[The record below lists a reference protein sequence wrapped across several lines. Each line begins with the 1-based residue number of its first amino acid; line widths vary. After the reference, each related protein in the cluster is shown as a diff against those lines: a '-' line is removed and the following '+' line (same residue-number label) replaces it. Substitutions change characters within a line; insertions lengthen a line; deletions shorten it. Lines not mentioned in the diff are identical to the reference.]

1 MKITKILLLTLL
13 SCQFAFAQQKSQSSP
28 IEFQGKSIN
37 SYSIRVAQSLSFV
50 SPLFS
55 SKFDLEELEN
65 EPTKKGRFVS
75 YFQVKMP
82 KISSGFLDFYYGLEE
97 TQTDIG
103 SFVSI
108 TLLVSKGYDNFVSPN
123 SDMVVSDK
131 ILELLDE
138 IGASV
143 ERKNI
148 EIQIIAKEKLMQA
161 EKDKLLFIEQELK
174 VLENE
179 KTEINSKI
187 IAKSKILADQSRIAE
202 IMGNDLQKL
211 RFSLSS
217 FEKKTNNKS
226 KSTLKVISK
235 Q

>member
-37 SYSIRVAQSLSFV
+37 SYSIRVPQSLAFV

-55 SKFDLEELEN
+55 SKFDLDELGKQ
-65 EPTKKGRFVS
+65 PTKNDKFES
-75 YFQVKMP
+75 YFQIKMP
-82 KISSGFLDFYYGLEE
+82 KISSGFLDFYYELEE

-103 SFVSI
+103 AFVSI
-108 TLLVSKGYDNFVSPN
+108 TLLVSKGYDNFISP
-123 SDMVVSDK
+123 DSDK
-131 ILELLDE
+131 LVAEKLLNILDE
-138 IGASV
+138 IGSSV

-179 KTEINSKI
+179 KSELNSVI
-187 IAKSKILADQSRIAE
+187 TYKSKVLADQSKVAE
-202 IMGNDLQKL
+202 VIGNDLQKL
-211 RFSLSS
+211 RYSLSD
-217 FEKKTNNKS
+217 FEKKTGNKS
-226 KSTLKVISK
+226 KTTLKVISK